1 MFIYEFFKVK
11 IMGNQLCGVVFVN
24 VSNDLYREAKLRGGR
39 NSRSADEQIN
49 FWARLGKACID
60 NPELPTTFV
69 ADCLESLSEAQSNG
83 FIPFIPRSTD

>member
-1 MFIYEFFKVK
+1 MQALLDKENKFHAVDR
-11 IMGNQLCGVVFVN
+11 QV
-24 VSNDLYREAKLRGGR
+24 
-39 NSRSADEQIN
+39 N

-83 FIPFIPRSTD
+83 FIPFIPRSTDQWRKKTKNLIAL